1 LAKKRKGKKK
11 EGSVERFM
19 KDREGLN
26 EIVMKYAGL
35 PIKRFYS
42 LDTQVYRKG
51 ALGHR
56 PCRWRFHNGPEP
68 ETGTEGLGRAR
79 GPIKGHLLPASFP
92 LILRAGHSANT
103 FVSSGI
109 EQVTHALPPTTTL
122 LPTIVSPPRM
132 VAPE

>member
-1 LAKKRKGKKK
+1 MAKKRKGKKK

-51 ALGHR
+51 ALPANTKELLGLVASFVLRCDDCVKYHLGR
-56 PCRWRFHNGPEP
+56 CHE
-68 ETGTEGLGRAR
+68 EGLSTKEVEEALAIGLIVGGSITVPNLRRAL
-79 GPIKGHLLPASFP
+79 KAWDEL
-92 LILRAGHSANT
+92 
-103 FVSSGI
+103 VD
-109 EQVTHALPPTTTL
+109 Q
-122 LPTIVSPPRM
+122 
-132 VAPE
+132 